1 MPVDPVTHLIAGG
14 LAGAAGTTVTCPLEV
29 VKTRLQSSVGQGVM
43 RNLNTYKLV
52 ANGGVSLQPSPSAIW
67 PPHAASTTTAS
78 FYIRHLLQTEGL
90 MALFKGLAPSLIGI
104 VPTRALYFTA
114 YSQVKQYYNSV
125 FKYESA
131 PVHLCSAMTAGVV
144 TTTCT
149 SPLWVIKTQMQLEP
163 GRRLSAQSCIRQIYS
178 LDGLRGFYRGLSASY
193 AGTCETAIHFVIYE
207 HIKKLVRANREEL
220 NLLDCMAAAGVA
232 KFTAS
237 IMCYPHEVCRTRL
250 RQKVS
255 RDQRRYH
262 SFFQTL
268 LKVWRDE
275 GLRGLYGGM
284 SAHLLRVVPNTAIV
298 FCTYEAVVGAINRHQ
313 GGGYY

>member
-1 MPVDPVTHLIAGG
+1 MSVDPVTHFIAGG

-29 VKTRLQSSVGQGVM
+29 VKTRLQSSVGQGVI
-43 RNLNTYKLV
+43 RNLNTYKLI
-52 ANGGVSLQPSPSAIW
+52 ANGGMSFQPSPSAIW
-67 PPHAASTTTAS
+67 PPQATAS
-78 FYIRHLLQTEGL
+78 STAPFYIRHVLQTEGL
-90 MALFKGLAPSLIGI
+90 AALFKGLAPSLVGI
-104 VPTRALYFTA
+104 IPTRALYFTA
-114 YSQVKQYYNSV
+114 YSQAKQHYNAL

-131 PVHLCSAMTAGVV
+131 PVHLCSAITAGIV

-163 GRRLSAQSCIRQIYS
+163 GRPLNARVCIRQIYT

-207 HIKKLVRANREEL
+207 YIKKLVKSHRDGL
-220 NLLDCMAAAGVA
+220 SLLDCMGAAGVA
-232 KFTAS
+232 KLTAS
-237 IMCYPHEVCRTRL
+237 TICYPHEVCRTRL
-250 RQKVS
+250 RQKVT
-255 RDQRRYH
+255 RDQRKYH

-268 LKVWRDE
+268 LKVWKDE

-298 FCTYEAVVGAINRHQ
+298 FCTYEAVVSAINAHT
-313 GGGYY
+313 GADY